1 MNAAPCRTL
10 AFELVWIV
18 LAAACVHA
26 QTPQND
32 LTTLKLEDLM
42 NLDVTSASKKAEKV
56 SRVPSAIFVITEDDI
71 QRSGATNIP
80 DLLRMVPGL
89 QVAQINPSNWAISAR
104 GFNGQYSNKLLV
116 LIDGRAVYTP
126 IYSGVYWDAQNLP
139 LDLLARIEVIRGPGA
154 TVWGTNAVNG
164 VINIITKRARDT
176 QGASLNV
183 HGGNVQQGGGDVVY
197 GGHLRSH
204 GAYRVFA
211 DGWAVGANVTR
222 AKQNGEDDWY
232 GFKGGLRADLDL
244 TPKDLLTVEA
254 EAERGNAGEIFTT
267 GISLQPPVNAT
278 LSLRD
283 RFSEW
288 HLLGRWEHTASP
300 ASEASLQVYY
310 DHNNRTDGTFG
321 VGLTTFDIDFQHH
334 VPWRQRQD
342 LVWGAGYRYY
352 SDDTRNF
359 FRTSFSPPDVNQSL
373 FNAFMQDEITLRRNR
388 LYVTLGAK
396 VQHEHYNGF
405 NLQPT
410 ARVTWTPSDRAMFW
424 AAISGARR
432 TPARIETGIR
442 ANLAAYP
449 GPGNLSTLVSVF
461 GNPEQKNERLTATEA
476 GLRKNLSSRV
486 SFDASAFFNQYREL
500 VSTESGSPRLEAD
513 PAPLHLLIPTTFAN
527 LVYGDTQGFESFANL
542 KLASRWT
549 MSPGYS
555 FITMHL
561 HRQPGSTDATTVGQ
575 AEGKLP
581 RHQAQLRSNVNLPW
595 RLQWTTSAYFVG
607 RLNAPVVP
615 AYTRLDSKLEWQA
628 SDKLSLGVVGQNLQ
642 RDFHLEY
649 DSGDLT
655 VNPSLVRRGA
665 YAWLM
670 WRF

>member
-1 MNAAPCRTL
+1 MNAGPCRTL

-18 LAAACVHA
+18 LAASCAHA
-26 QTPQND
+26 QKPPDD

-89 QVAQINPSNWAISAR
+89 QVAQITPTIWAISAR

-126 IYSGVYWDAQNLP
+126 IYSGVYWDSQNVP

-176 QGASLNV
+176 QGASLNA
-183 HGGNVQQGGGDVVY
+183 HGGNVEQGGGDVVY
-197 GGHLRSH
+197 GGHLGSH

-232 GFKGGLRADLDL
+232 GFKGGLRADTDL
-244 TPKDLLTVEA
+244 TPKDLLTMEA
-254 EAERGNAGEIFTT
+254 EAERSNAGEIFST
-267 GISLQPPVNAT
+267 SLQPPVNAT
-278 LSLRD
+278 RTLRD
-283 RFSEW
+283 RFSDW
-288 HLLGRWEHTASP
+288 HIIGRWQHTASP
-300 ASEASLQVYY
+300 DSEASLQVYY
-310 DHNNRTDGTFG
+310 DHNNRADSTFG
-321 VGLTTFDIDFQHH
+321 LGLTTCDIDFQHH

-352 SDDTRNF
+352 SDSTIAF
-359 FRTSFSPPDVNQSL
+359 SRTSFSTPKVNHSL
-373 FNAFMQDEITLRRNR
+373 FNVFLQDEIALRRKR
-388 LYVTLGAK
+388 LYLTLGAK
-396 VQHEHYNGF
+396 VQHEYYNGF

-410 ARVTWTPSDRAMFW
+410 ARVAWTPSDRMTFW
-424 AAISGARR
+424 AAISDAKR
-432 TPARIETGIR
+432 TPARVETGFR
-442 ANLAAYP
+442 VDLAAYP
-449 GPGNLSTLVSVF
+449 GPNNFFTVVSLF

-476 GLRKNLSSRV
+476 GLRKDLSSRV
-486 SFDASAFFNQYREL
+486 SFDASAFFNQYHDLRSSEA
-500 VSTESGSPRLEAD
+500 GSPRLEAD

-542 KLASRWT
+542 KLARRWT
-549 MSPGYS
+549 MSPAYS

-561 HRQPGSTDATTVGQ
+561 HRQPASTDVTTIGHL
-575 AEGKLP
+575 EGSLP
-581 RHQAQLRSNVNLPW
+581 RQQAQLRSNVNLPW

-607 RLNAPVVP
+607 RLSAPVVP
-615 AYTRLDSKLEWQA
+615 AYTRLDTKLAWQA

-649 DSGDLT
+649 DSGGLP